1 MGFADDMEQ
10 FDEEFEEAKDK
21 PRPSGKYGPIL
32 PDGKHQAM
40 ILEARIEHDTQN
52 NNDRYSMVWQFGNKD
67 GGIRKFFNL
76 DHEVGREIAA
86 QDAALCGYGGK
97 LSGLQAAC
105 EEEFF
110 IGLVCEIGI
119 KTKAGGDRDYANTYV
134 NRCLG
139 QGTMEDFTWVGS
151 EDGTAAVGAGSA
163 SVTDD
168 DDIPF

>member
-1 MGFADDMEQ
+1 MGFADEMEA
-10 FDEEFEEAKDK
+10 FDDEFEEAKDK
-21 PRPSGKYGPIL
+21 PRPGGSGGPML
-32 PDGKHQAM
+32 KDGRHQA
-40 ILEARIEHDTQN
+40 IIAEARIEHDQQG
-52 NNDRYSMVWQFGNKD
+52 DRYSMVWQFRNKN
-67 GGIRKFFNL
+67 GSIRKFFNL

-86 QDAALCGYGGK
+86 QDSALVGYEGK

-110 IGLVCEIGI
+110 IGLVCEIGV
-119 KTKAGGDRDYANTYV
+119 KTKPGTERDYTNVYV

-139 QGTMEDFTWVGS
+139 QGDLADYEPAEGEAV
-151 EDGTAAVGAGSA
+151 AAGQ